1 MEGKESSTSHPLL
14 SGKRKQGC
22 TYSHG
27 FSSGQIQTLAAMCE
41 ACIPPLSMPCDSIDK
56 DKENPVD
63 QKPLQS
69 FYRASG
75 SQPPL
80 PDEAS
85 LSFSLYYPIF
95 VFVQ

>member
-27 FSSGQIQTLAAMCE
+27 FSSAQIQTLAAMCE
-41 ACIPPLSMPCDSIDK
+41 ACIPPLSTPCDSIDK
-56 DKENPVD
+56 DKGNPID